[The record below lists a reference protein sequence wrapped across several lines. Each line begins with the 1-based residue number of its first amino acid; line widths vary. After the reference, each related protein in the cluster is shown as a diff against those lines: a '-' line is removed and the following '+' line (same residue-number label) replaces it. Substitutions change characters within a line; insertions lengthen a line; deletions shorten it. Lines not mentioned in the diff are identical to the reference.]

1 VPAAFSGN
9 NDSRLTIRRTAKG
22 FDLASRALALAAGLV
37 LALCIGI
44 YAVLAAALPRRSGEA
59 PVPGLWMP
67 VAVALDE
74 RAIPTVRAASF
85 LDALRAQ
92 GYLHAQERFF
102 QMDVLR
108 RQSAGELAELFGE
121 RALEIDRAQRP
132 FGYRAQ
138 AGKVLA
144 ALPPEQLAWL
154 EAYTEGVNAG
164 LADLRARPPEY
175 WLVGGPPR
183 EWLVEDSVLVGLTF
197 YTSLSTNQVFERAQ
211 GVMHAVLPPAL
222 YEFLTPSTS
231 RFDRPVLGATPADPT
246 GGYEPLPLPGPDVL
260 DLRTQRSPV
269 PHDRRRVETSLVGAA
284 SNNWAVDESR
294 GADGRAIVANDP
306 HLNLRLPTT
315 FYRVELEWPG
325 RALRGASIPGLPGV
339 LIGANDD
346 VAWGATNSNA
356 DQSDWVVVEVDPA
369 DPNRYLTPDGSEPF
383 TTSVEEITVAG
394 SEPVSVETRAT
405 RWGPVVA
412 EDWRGR
418 PLALHATW
426 LEPRG
431 FDFGILRLAE
441 ATDVASASVILARWA
456 GPAQN
461 WMLADRAGEIAW
473 VVNGPL
479 PRRVGFDGSRPESL
493 ADGSRAWQGRLPPPG
508 AIGGRDGAIFTA
520 NSRTLPPERA
530 DAVSRMWIR
539 PLRAKRIDELLA
551 ARRTFEERDFL
562 EMQLDTRAEGF
573 EQMRATI
580 LDVIPPDDG
589 EPRLR
594 RARALAEQWNGN
606 ADLDQAAFRLLQAY
620 YSALLERAL
629 VPLMLPAIDADPG
642 FVYRWP
648 LADEAL
654 RRLLDERP
662 AHLVTSEYAGWP
674 AFLRQVLLETVETIE
689 EDAAIDTEWA
699 KINVLDVA
707 HPLAASLGPLAARL
721 SLPRVAL
728 PGSFISVRVSAPA
741 YGAVLRMAVA
751 PAAPE
756 NGVLEVPGGQSGHF
770 LSAHFRDQLPDWVDG
785 SPAPFLAGEPVA
797 SFTLTP

>member
-1 VPAAFSGN
+1 LA
-9 NDSRLTIRRTAKG
+9 IRAI
-22 FDLASRALALAAGLV
+22 ALAAGLV
-37 LALCIGI
+37 LALVVSL
-44 YAVLAAALPRRSGEA
+44 YAVLAASLPRRSGEA
-59 PVPGLWMP
+59 PVPGLGAP
-67 VAVALDE
+67 VAVALDD

-102 QMDVLR
+102 QMDLLR

-121 RALEIDRAQRP
+121 RALDADRAQRP
-132 FGYRAQ
+132 FRYRTHAREL
-138 AGKVLA
+138 LA
-144 ALPPEQLAWL
+144 ALPPEQLAWVD
-154 EAYTEGVNAG
+154 AYTEGVNAG
-164 LADLRARPPEY
+164 LADFRARPPEY
-175 WLVGGPPR
+175 WLVGGAPR
-183 EWLVEDSVLVGLTF
+183 EWLPEDSVLVALTF
-197 YTSLSTNQVFERAQ
+197 YTALSTNHVFERAQ
-211 GVMHAVLPPAL
+211 GVMHAVLPPPL

-246 GGYEPLPLPGPDVL
+246 GGYVPLALPGPDVV

-284 SNNWAVDESR
+284 SNNWAVDASR

-306 HLNLRLPTT
+306 HLALRLPTT

-325 RALRGASIPGLPGV
+325 RVLRGASIPGLPGV

-356 DQSDWVVVEVDPA
+356 DQSDWVVVDVDPA
-369 DPNRYLTPDGSEPF
+369 DPNRYLTPDGFVPF
-383 TTSVEEITVAG
+383 TTAVETIAVAG
-394 SEPVSVETRAT
+394 GRTVSIETRAT

-431 FDFGILRLAE
+431 LDFGILRLAE
-441 ATDVASASVILARWA
+441 ATDVESASVILARWA

-493 ADGSRAWQGRLPPPG
+493 ADGSRGWQGRLPPPG
-508 AIGGRDGAIFTA
+508 AIGGRDGAMFTA

-551 ARRTFEERDFL
+551 EQRTLDEGDFL
-562 EMQLDTRAEGF
+562 AMQLDTRAEGF

-580 LDVIPPDDG
+580 LEVIAPDDP
-589 EPRLR
+589 EPRLQH
-594 RARALAEQWNGN
+594 ARALAEQWNGN
-606 ADLDQAAFRLLQAY
+606 ADLDQGAFRMLQAY
-620 YSALLERAL
+620 YSVLLERTLA
-629 VPLMLPAIDADPG
+629 PLMQPAIEADPG

-674 AFLRQVLLETVETIE
+674 AFLRQVLLDTLETIE
-689 EDAAIDTEWA
+689 EEDAIDTEWA
-699 KINVLDVA
+699 HVNVLDVA
-707 HPLAASLGPLAARL
+707 HPLASGLGPLAARL
-721 SLPRVAL
+721 RLPRVAL
-728 PGSFISVRVSAPA
+728 PGSFISVRVTAPT

-751 PAAPE
+751 PGAPE
-756 NGVLEVPGGQSGHF
+756 NGVLEIPGGQSGHF
-770 LSAHFRDQLPDWVDG
+770 LSAHFRDQLPDWVEG
-785 SPAPFLAGEPVA
+785 AAAPFLAGEPVA
-797 SFTLTP
+797 AFTLTP

>member
-1 VPAAFSGN
+1 MAFRG
-9 NDSRLTIRRTAKG
+9 
-22 FDLASRALALAAGLV
+22 LALAAGLA
-37 LALCIGI
+37 LALLALA
-44 YAVLAAALPRRSGEA
+44 YAVLGAALPRRSGEA
-59 PVPGLWMP
+59 PVPGLGAP
-67 VAVALDE
+67 VAVALDD

-102 QMDVLR
+102 QMDLLR

-121 RALEIDRAQRP
+121 RALEADRAQRP
-132 FGYRAQ
+132 FGHREQ
-138 AGKVLA
+138 ARNLLT
-144 ALPPEQLAWL
+144 ALPPEQAAWL
-154 EAYTEGVNAG
+154 DAYTEGVNAG
-164 LADLRARPPEY
+164 LRDFRARPPEY

-183 EWLVEDSVLVGLTF
+183 EWQPEDSVLVALTF
-197 YTSLSTNQVFERAQ
+197 YTSLSSNHVFERAQ

-246 GGYEPLPLPGPDVL
+246 GGYVPLALPGPDVV
-260 DLRTQRSPV
+260 DLRMQRSPE
-269 PHDRRRVETSLVGAA
+269 PDDRRRVETSLVGAA
-284 SNNWAVDESR
+284 SNNWAVDASR

-356 DQSDWVVVEVDPA
+356 DQSDWVVVEVDPP

-383 TTSVEEITVAG
+383 TTRVEEIAVAG
-394 SEPVSVETRAT
+394 GDTVSLETRAT
-405 RWGPVVA
+405 HWGPVVA
-412 EDWRGR
+412 EDWLGR

-431 FDFGILRLAE
+431 LDFGILRLAE

-461 WMLADRAGEIAW
+461 WMLADRHGEIAW

-508 AIGGRDGAIFTA
+508 AIGGRDGAMFTA

-530 DAVSRMWIR
+530 DAFSRMWIR

-551 ARRTFEERDFL
+551 AQRTFDERDFVA
-562 EMQLDTRAEGF
+562 MQLDTRAEGY

-580 LDVIPPDDG
+580 LDVVPPDDR
-589 EPRLR
+589 EPKLR
-594 RARALAEQWNGN
+594 RARELAEQWNGN
-606 ADLDQAAFRLLQAY
+606 ADLDQAAFRMLQAY
-620 YSALLERAL
+620 YSALLERAFA
-629 VPLMLPAIDADPG
+629 PLIQPAVDADPG

-648 LADEAL
+648 LAEEAL

-662 AHLVTSEYAGWP
+662 AHLLTSDYPSWP
-674 AFLRQVLLETVETIE
+674 AFLRQVLLETLSTIE
-689 EDAAIDTEWA
+689 RDADIDTEWGES
-699 KINVLDVA
+699 NVLDVA

-721 SLPRVAL
+721 RLPREAL
-728 PGSFISVRVSAPA
+728 PGSFISVRVTAPA

-751 PAAPE
+751 PGAPE
-756 NGVLEVPGGQSGHF
+756 NGVLELPGGQSGHF
-770 LSAHFRDQLPDWVDG
+770 LSPHFRDQLPAWVAG
-785 SPAPFLAGEPVA
+785 APAPFLAGEPVA